1 MTGQTTGGSLS
12 RAEVHATL
20 RQMLAGLDRER
31 QALAALDIDEI
42 LGSAAGKRA
51 LCDALAGV
59 APDALDAEARAMLE
73 TARRTNEVNRQ
84 IRNLIAANVTAR
96 LETLGESLGAG
107 AVRRSASPARLRL
120 VANG

>member
-1 MTGQTTGGSLS
+1 MTRQTTGGLLTP
-12 RAEVHATL
+12 AELHATL
-20 RQMLAGLDRER
+20 RQMLAGLERER

-42 LGSAAGKRA
+42 LGSAAAKRA

-84 IRNLIAANVTAR
+84 IRNLVSANVAAR

-107 AVRRSASPARLRL
+107 AMRRSAPPARLRL